1 MFDLGSVYP
10 AALNVFNA
18 AGVLVDPATAILT
31 ITLPDGTTVTPSV
44 PLPSTVPGQLRVSY
58 QTVQP
63 GRHLVRWQT
72 TNPNIGYTDAFD
84 VAEASPPMILSLA
97 MGKRAV
103 GIDAANTDDDD
114 ELREMITGVTKAVE
128 NYKNEVIA
136 RRAIVAESHQ
146 YDLWSWSWQTPR
158 LKLNFTPVISL
169 DTLVSE
175 DGVVNWLS
183 DGGLLPADTVGRNLY
198 LNSQTGIVDVVRST
212 PITGWVVAG
221 YTAGYKVIPYNY
233 LQGSKVMLQWLWET
247 RRGPGGLN
255 AVIGPEE
262 LHAMTGAHPYLI
274 PRKAQEWFGPPFPAV
289 A

>member
-1 MFDLGSVYP
+1 
-10 AALNVFNA
+10 
-18 AGVLVDPATAILT
+18 VLTDPVTATLT
-31 ITLPDGTTVTPSV
+31 ITLPDGTTVTPAVS
-44 PLPSTVPGQLRVSY
+44 LPSTVPGQLRVTY

-63 GRHLVRWQT
+63 GRHLVRWVT
-72 TNPNIGYTDAFD
+72 TTPNVGFTDAFD
-84 VAEASPPMILSLA
+84 VAEAAPPAILSLA
-97 MGKRAV
+97 MGKKAV

-114 ELREMITGVTKAVE
+114 ELREMIVGITRAVE

-136 RRAIVAESHQ
+136 RRAVVGESLQ
-146 YDLWSWSWQTPR
+146 LDLWSWSWQHPRPR
-158 LKLNFTPVISL
+158 LKFTPVISL
-169 DTLVSE
+169 DTFTSQ

-183 DGGLLPADTVGRNLY
+183 DGGALQADTSGRNLY
-198 LNSQTGIVDVVRST
+198 LDSQTGIINVVRGT
-212 PITGWVVAG
+212 PITGWAIAG
-221 YTAGYKVIPYNY
+221 YTAGYKIIPYNY

-262 LHAMTGAHPYLI
+262 LHAMTGQHPYLI